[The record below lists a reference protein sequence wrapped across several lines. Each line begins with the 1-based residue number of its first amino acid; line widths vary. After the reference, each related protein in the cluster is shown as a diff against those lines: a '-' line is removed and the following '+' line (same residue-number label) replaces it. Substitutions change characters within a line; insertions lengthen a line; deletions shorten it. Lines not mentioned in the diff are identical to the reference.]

1 MPSSHEVSTATGFL
15 REAHHENQQW
25 IRDVLCVTATRASVD
40 YAGFAMPSSKLIAV
54 LCEPEQRGRSIVSEL
69 QGDQAEARYC
79 AGSDEL
85 YRLMTTSRVD
95 AVVIDQHLT
104 GFLTGLDILGK
115 LLNDLLKPLAVVI
128 GNLNGREQ
136 EQAAGLCV
144 SAVLPADSTV
154 ESISEV
160 TLGMI
165 SSTALT
171 GLTIPYGARQ
181 IVRNADFIQPMPQV
195 FVRLSSFLSDP
206 HATVPD
212 LARELA
218 SDPRITAE
226 LLKLIN
232 ASSSG
237 LSSRVTSL
245 HDAIKL
251 IGIKHTISL
260 VLSTH
265 VLSLSSGSSRRLP
278 ADVEQ
283 RLRMRSILT
292 ACMASA
298 YSRMSGH
305 PAFETAYVLGLLQ
318 DLGMT
323 VLLHDLGSKYQRL
336 VQRADSVARLSL
348 SDLEQQ
354 ELGFTHADVS
364 AALLQKWELPVAM
377 TRMVLNHQRS
387 FDECECVESERE
399 LLMAMQVGEH
409 FADLR
414 ELPSPQR
421 NSRLRRL
428 VERIGR
434 MDSTRFKTCMLTAIE
449 RTREISQI
457 LRVPVPDDREMR
469 QLVEHLATEAEFD
482 LPPIAE
488 SETPAAGRIAGG
500 SEESPD
506 RLSMVDRH
514 ATPGASASAKAS
526 VLEKQSDR
534 PFVVVVDDE
543 PAIGNL
549 IRHFLLGVNVDVVLC
564 DNIAQVGDRLRDAAA
579 ILCDLHV
586 GSDSGLSVLTY
597 MRTQGI
603 AIPFI
608 MISGDRTRR
617 SVSDAIAAGV
627 TDYLPKPFDR
637 QTLLSRLAPCFAET
651 PQAGSR
657 LSNPAGRVDQRLTC
671 SSVGT

>member
-1 MPSSHEVSTATGFL
+1 MPT
-15 REAHHENQQW
+15 
-25 IRDVLCVTATRASVD
+25 
-40 YAGFAMPSSKLIAV
+40 SKLIAV

-79 AGSDEL
+79 SSSDEL
-85 YRLMTTSRVD
+85 YRLVTMSRVD

-154 ESISEV
+154 ESIKDV

-195 FVRLSSFLSDP
+195 FVRLSNFLSDP

-265 VLSLSSGSSRRLP
+265 VLGLSSGSSRRLP
-278 ADVEQ
+278 TDVEQ

-292 ACMASA
+292 ACMAST

-305 PAFETAYVLGLLQ
+305 PAFETAYILGLLQ

-323 VLLHDLGSKYQRL
+323 VLLHELGSKYQRL
-336 VQRADSVARLSL
+336 VQRADSVARLNL

-364 AALLQKWELPVAM
+364 AALLQKWELPVAI
-377 TRMVLNHQRS
+377 TRLVLNHQRPS
-387 FDECECVESERE
+387 YECECVESDRE
-399 LLMAMQVGEH
+399 LLMAMQVGEY

-421 NSRLRRL
+421 NSRLLRL

-434 MDSTRFKTCMLTAIE
+434 MDSTTFKTCMLSAIE
-449 RTREISQI
+449 RTREISRI

-482 LPPIAE
+482 LPLVAE
-488 SETPAAGRIAGG
+488 PETPVAERIAGG
-500 SEESPD
+500 PEDSAEHLPAD
-506 RLSMVDRH
+506 DWQH
-514 ATPGASASAKAS
+514 ATPRAGTSAKAS
-526 VLEKQSDR
+526 ALEKQSDR

-549 IRHFLLGVNVDVVLC
+549 IRHFLLGANIDVVIC
-564 DNIAQVGDRLRDAAA
+564 DNITQIGDRLRDAAA

-651 PQAGSR
+651 PQVGDR
-657 LSNPAGRVDQRLTC
+657 LCNPVGRADQRLTC
-671 SSVGT
+671 TSVGS

>member
-1 MPSSHEVSTATGFL
+1 MPT
-15 REAHHENQQW
+15 
-25 IRDVLCVTATRASVD
+25 
-40 YAGFAMPSSKLIAV
+40 SKLIAV

-69 QGDQAEARYC
+69 QSDQAEARYC
-79 AGSDEL
+79 SSSDEL
-85 YRLMTTSRVD
+85 YRLVTMSRVD
-95 AVVIDQHLT
+95 AVVIDQRLT

-136 EQAAGLCV
+136 EQASGLSV

-154 ESISEV
+154 ESIAEV
-160 TLGMI
+160 TLGI
-165 SSTALT
+165 VSSTALT

-195 FVRLSSFLSDP
+195 FVRLSNFLSDP

-265 VLSLSSGSSRRLP
+265 VLGLSSGSSRRLP

-292 ACMASA
+292 ACMAST

-323 VLLHDLGSKYQRL
+323 VLLHELGSKYQRL
-336 VQRADSVARLSL
+336 VQRADSVSRLNL

-364 AALLQKWELPVAM
+364 AALLQKWELPVVM
-377 TRMVLNHQRS
+377 TKLVLNHQRP

-421 NSRLRRL
+421 NSRLFRL
-428 VERIGR
+428 VERLGR
-434 MDSTRFKTCMLTAIE
+434 MDSTAFKTCMLSAIE

-482 LPPIAE
+482 LPLVEEPDAPE
-488 SETPAAGRIAGG
+488 AARIA
-500 SEESPD
+500 SSREDSAEHLPT
-506 RLSMVDRH
+506 VDQQ
-514 ATPGASASAKAS
+514 AAWGTSTSAKAS
-526 VLEKQSDR
+526 APEKPSDR

-549 IRHFLLGVNVDVVLC
+549 IRHFLLGVNVDVVIC
-564 DNIAQVGDRLRDAAA
+564 DNITQVGDRLRDAAA

-603 AIPFI
+603 VIPFI

-651 PQAGSR
+651 PQAGGNSCNPVSR
-657 LSNPAGRVDQRLTC
+657 AEQRLACT
-671 SSVGT
+671 SAGS